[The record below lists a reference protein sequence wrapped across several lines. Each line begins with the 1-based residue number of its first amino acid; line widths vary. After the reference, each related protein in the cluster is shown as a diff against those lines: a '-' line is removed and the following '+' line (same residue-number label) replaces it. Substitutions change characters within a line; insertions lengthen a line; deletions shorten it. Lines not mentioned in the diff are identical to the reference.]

1 MFGAEPDLVCAEC
14 ADLVRRRYERRGPRL
29 RVRPPVVSALA
40 VAIAAAL
47 FVAAH
52 LVRPAP
58 AFLRWLPLGWGIWSG
73 EVWRLLTSAFLH
85 IGPLFGAGLG
95 MGIVHI
101 LFNAWWLLDL
111 GRAVEGGFGRS
122 AAVCLLVG
130 GAVFANAAEW
140 IAGSNGVG
148 LSGVVYAYAGFLFA
162 LRRHHPL
169 AAAAMNPRTAQFLA
183 VWFVVCIALTLTDTM
198 AIGNWAHGAG
208 ALWGWLLGMAV
219 KSRARAIALLGVL
232 ALAAL
237 SAFAAERVAFGKQA
251 DRRREWLE
259 DQERSAPASV
269 PPVQERGYG

>member
-29 RVRPPVVSALA
+29 RARPPVVTALA

-58 AFLRWLPLGWGIWSG
+58 RFVSWLPMRWEIWSG

-85 IGPLFGAGLG
+85 TGPLFGAGLG

-130 GAVFANAAEW
+130 GAVFASAVEW
-140 IAGSNGVG
+140 IVNGPGVG
-148 LSGVVYAYAGFLFA
+148 LSGVVFAYAGFLLA

-183 VWFVVCIALTLTDTM
+183 VWFVVCIALTLTNSL
-198 AIGNWAHGAG
+198 AIANWAHGAG

-219 KSRARAIALLGVL
+219 RSRARAVALLGVL

-237 SAFAAERVAFGKQA
+237 SAFAAERVAFGEQA
-251 DRRREWLE
+251 DRRRDWLRR
-259 DQERSAPASV
+259 QERSAPASV
-269 PPVQERGYG
+269 PLDQEREYG